1 MKKYQFLSHTADVRL
16 KIEADNLEELF
27 SIALEAMGNLIKK
40 DSCSIESE
48 QKEFSESIEISSIDA
63 TSLLIDFLSE
73 VLAYTQENKIIYCYI
88 KFEKL
93 TDNFLKAKIFGDKK
107 VDKFDE
113 DIKAV
118 TYHEAEIKKNKD
130 NNFETIIIFDI

>member
-16 KIEADNLEELF
+16 KIEANNLEELF

-40 DSCSIESE
+40 DSCSIELK
-48 QKEFSESIEISSIDA
+48 QKTFSESIEISSIDV

-73 VLAYTQENKIIYCYI
+73 VLAYIQVNKIIYCHI

-93 TDNFLKAKIFGDKK
+93 TNNFLKAKIFGDKK

-113 DIKAV
+113 DIKGV
-118 TYHEAEIKKNKD
+118 TYHEAEIIKNKN